1 MLCLI
6 LLHDGP
12 KRCKRS
18 GSSKCPTPNEMK
30 RSNVRLEYVILWE
43 QEKTELNC
51 SIEQPDCCKK
61 KTRMIHACMPHDVRQ
76 WIKEPKQKK
85 GNN

>member
-61 KTRMIHACMPHDVRQ
+61 KTRMIHACMPHGVRQ
-76 WIKEPKQKK
+76 WMKEPKQKK